1 MRTIYVKSQKG
12 TVYKTIT
19 CVWSEFATPLHRK
32 ANTKYKGRD
41 VICVILFG
49 DLLKANQITKTILL
63 HSVVGSG
70 IGCKAIL
77 YYKAVLFDDGVGGL
91 GLAGPPK
98 HNKTSKCPK

>member
-49 DLLKANQITKTILL
+49 GLLKANQITKTIFASLGGGVRNRMQS
-63 HSVVGSG
+63 HT
-70 IGCKAIL
+70 
-77 YYKAVLFDDGVGGL
+77 VL
-91 GLAGPPK
+91 
-98 HNKTSKCPK
+98 